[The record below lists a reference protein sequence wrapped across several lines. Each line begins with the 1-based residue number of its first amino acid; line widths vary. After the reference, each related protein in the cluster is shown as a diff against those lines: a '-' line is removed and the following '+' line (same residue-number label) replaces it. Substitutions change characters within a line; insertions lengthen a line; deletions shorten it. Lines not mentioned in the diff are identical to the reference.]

1 MWLNYID
8 LAPALISGSNTFFHI
23 NKTNCEDE
31 IIGILQSNVDCRYKR
46 DFPPCKEC
54 SNGSK
59 KPLWMI
65 NLKPQAGAVLNMC
78 DGIT

>member
-1 MWLNYID
+1 MMWLNYID

-31 IIGILQSNVDCRYKR
+31 IIDILQFYVDCKYKR
-46 DFPPCKEC
+46 DFPPCNEC

-59 KPLWMI
+59 KPLWMSDD
-65 NLKPQAGAVLNMC
+65 KS
-78 DGIT
+78 